1 MKALENLN
9 VDEYYQTLST
19 YVRIVEEKNEALE
32 GNNNKGN
39 DNQTRRKLGS

>member
-32 GNNNKGN
+32 GNNKANE
-39 DNQTRRKLGS
+39 NQTRQKLGS